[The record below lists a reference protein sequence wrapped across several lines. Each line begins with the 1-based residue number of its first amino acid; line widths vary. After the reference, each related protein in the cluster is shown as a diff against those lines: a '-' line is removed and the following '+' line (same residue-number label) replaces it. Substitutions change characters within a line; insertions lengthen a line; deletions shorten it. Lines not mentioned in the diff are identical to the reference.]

1 MINNTFKAML
11 ICETSDKKFER
22 KIINKQINELPEGD
36 ILINVKY
43 SSLNYKD
50 ALSAIGNRGVTKN
63 YPHTPG
69 IDAAGIVVESNNI
82 DFKAGDKVIVTGY
95 DLGMNT
101 SGGFEEYIRVP
112 AEWVVKLPQNLSL
125 KESMVY
131 GTAGFTA
138 ALSVYKLVNSGVKPN
153 DGDILVTGAT
163 GGVGSIAISILNK
176 LGYNVIAA
184 TGKFHEKEMLLATGA
199 KDIVDRK
206 ELDDDS
212 GKPLLKGRWAGVI
225 DTVGGNML
233 ATAIKS
239 TKYGGSVTCCGNVAS
254 HEFSTSV
261 YPFIL
266 RGVTLFGID
275 SVQCPKNIRLEIW
288 DKLSSDWKPNNLC
301 DNVDEV
307 SLEGLSK
314 KIDMMLA
321 GKHKGRTI
329 VNLEL

>member
-1 MINNTFKAML
+1 MIDKTFKAML
-11 ICETSDKKFER
+11 VSETETKEFKREIVTR
-22 KIINKQINELPEGD
+22 NITNLPEGD
-36 ILINVKY
+36 VLINVKY

-50 ALSAIGNRGVTKN
+50 ALSAIGNRGVTRN

-69 IDAAGIVVESNNI
+69 IDAAGIVAESSNT
-82 DFKAGDKVIVTGY
+82 DFKVGDKVIVTGY

-101 SGGFEEYIRVP
+101 PGGYGEYIRVP
-112 AEWVVKLPQNLSL
+112 AEWVVKLPENLSL
-125 KESMVY
+125 RDSMIY

-138 ALSVYKLVNSGVKPN
+138 ALSVYKLVNSGVKPD

-163 GGVGSIAISILNK
+163 GGVGGIAISILSK
-176 LGYNVIAA
+176 IGYNVIAA
-184 TGKFHEKEMLLATGA
+184 TGKTQEKELLLKIGA
-199 KDIVDRK
+199 KDIINRREV
-206 ELDDDS
+206 DDDS
-212 GKPLLKGRWAGVI
+212 GKALLKGRWAGVI

-266 RGVTLFGID
+266 RGVTLLGVD
-275 SVQCPKNIRLEIW
+275 SVQCPMDIRLKIW
-288 DKLSSDWKPNNLC
+288 DKLSSEWKSNSIN
-301 DNVDEV
+301 DNVAEV
-307 SLEGLSK
+307 SLEGLNER
-314 KIDMMLA
+314 IDMILA

>member
-1 MINNTFKAML
+1 ML
-11 ICETSDKKFER
+11 VSAIDEKVFQRE
-22 KIINKQINELPEGD
+22 IITRQVKDLPKGD

-50 ALSAIGNRGVTKN
+50 ALSATGNKGVTRN

-69 IDAAGIVVESNNI
+69 IDAAGVVVESIN
-82 DFKAGDKVIVTGY
+82 DTFKIGDEVIVTGY

-101 SGGFEEYIRVP
+101 SGGYGEYIRVP
-112 AEWVVKLPQNLSL
+112 ADWVVKLPENLSL
-125 KESMVY
+125 RESMIF

-138 ALSVYKLVNSGVKPN
+138 ALSVYKLVNSDVKPK

-163 GGVGSIAISILNK
+163 GGVGSIAISILNRI
-176 LGYNVIAA
+176 GYNVIAA
-184 TGKFHEKEMLLATGA
+184 TGKADEKEMLLRLGA

-206 ELDDDS
+206 EIDDKS
-212 GKPLLKGRWAGVI
+212 ERALSKGRWAGVV
-225 DTVGGNML
+225 DTVGGNIL

-239 TKYGGSVTCCGNVAS
+239 TNYGGIVTCCGNVAS
-254 HEFSTSV
+254 HEFLTSV

-275 SVQCPKNIRLEIW
+275 SVQCPMAIRLKIW
-288 DKLSSDWKPNNLC
+288 NALSSDWKPDNLN
-301 DNVDEV
+301 DNVDEI
-307 SLEGLSK
+307 SLEGLST
-314 KIDMMLA
+314 KIDMILA

>member
-1 MINNTFKAML
+1 MNDNKFKAML
-11 ICETSDKKFER
+11 VSV
-22 KIINKQINELPEGD
+22 INEKEFQREIITRQVQDLPKGD

-50 ALSAIGNRGVTKN
+50 ALSATGNKGVTRS

-69 IDAAGIVVESNNI
+69 IDAAGVVVESNN
-82 DFKAGDKVIVTGY
+82 DTLKVGDKVIVTGY

-101 SGGFEEYIRVP
+101 SGGYGEYIRVP
-112 AEWVVKLPQNLSL
+112 AEWVIRLPENLSL
-125 KESMVY
+125 RESMIF

-138 ALSVYKLVNSGVKPN
+138 ALSVYKLVNSGVIPKG
-153 DGDILVTGAT
+153 GDILVTGAT
-163 GGVGSIAISILNK
+163 GGVGSIAISILNRI
-176 LGYNVIAA
+176 GYNVIAA
-184 TGKFHEKEMLLATGA
+184 TGKTDEKEMLFGLGA
-199 KDIVDRK
+199 KEIVDR
-206 ELDDDS
+206 EEIDDKS
-212 GKPLLKGRWAGVI
+212 ERALSKGRWAGVI
-225 DTVGGNML
+225 DTVGGNIL

-239 TKYGGSVTCCGNVAS
+239 TNYGGSVTCCGNVAS

-266 RGVTLFGID
+266 RGITLFGID
-275 SVQCPKNIRLEIW
+275 SVQCPMDIRLKIW
-288 DKLSSDWKPNNLC
+288 NALASDWKPNNLN

-307 SLEGLSK
+307 SLEGLST
-314 KIDMMLA
+314 KIDMILA

>member
-1 MINNTFKAML
+1 MHNNKFKAL
-11 ICETSDKKFER
+11 LVSEINEKEFQR
-22 KIINKQINELPEGD
+22 QIITKQIQYLPEGD

-50 ALSAIGNRGVTKN
+50 ALSATGNKGVTRN

-69 IDAAGIVVESNNI
+69 IDAAGVVVESNNHTL
-82 DFKAGDKVIVTGY
+82 KVGDKVIVTGY

-101 SGGFEEYIRVP
+101 PGGYGEYIRVP
-112 AEWVVKLPQNLSL
+112 AEWVVKLPENLSL
-125 KESMVY
+125 RESMIF

-138 ALSVYKLVNSGVKPN
+138 ALSVYKLVNSGVKPD

-163 GGVGSIAISILNK
+163 GGVGSIAISILNRI
-176 LGYNVIAA
+176 GYNVIAA
-184 TGKFHEKEMLLATGA
+184 TGKADEKEMLLGIGA
-199 KDIVDRK
+199 KNIVDRK
-206 ELDDDS
+206 EIDDDS
-212 GKPLLKGRWAGVI
+212 GKALLKGRWAGVI

-239 TKYGGSVTCCGNVAS
+239 TNYGGSVTCCGNVAS
-254 HEFSTSV
+254 NEFLTSI

-266 RGVTLFGID
+266 RGVTLIGID
-275 SVQCPKNIRLEIW
+275 SVQCPMDIRLKIW
-288 DKLSSDWKPNNLC
+288 DILSSDWKPNNLN

-307 SLEGLSK
+307 SLYGLNK
-314 KIDMMLA
+314 KIDMILA

>member
-1 MINNTFKAML
+1 MTNTTFRTML
-11 ICETSDKKFER
+11 VSQIEEKEFER
-22 KIINKQINELPEGD
+22 KIITKQVKDLPEGD
-36 ILINVKY
+36 ILIGVKY

-50 ALSAIGNRGVTKN
+50 ALSAIGNRGVTRN

-69 IDAAGIVVESNNI
+69 IDAAGIVIESNNNN
-82 DFKAGDKVIVTGY
+82 FKIGDKVIVTGY

-101 SGGFEEYIRVP
+101 SGGYGEYIRVP

-125 KESMVY
+125 RESMIY

-138 ALSVYKLVNSGVKPN
+138 ALSVYKLVNSGVKPD

-163 GGVGSIAISILNK
+163 GGVGSIAISILSK
-176 LGYNVIAA
+176 IGYNVIAA
-184 TGKFHEKEMLLATGA
+184 TGKTQERDMLLGIGA

-206 ELDDDS
+206 EVDDAS
-212 GKPLLKGRWAGVI
+212 GRALLKGSWAGVI

-233 ATAIKS
+233 TTAIKS
-239 TKYGGSVTCCGNVAS
+239 TKYGGSVTCCGNIAS

-266 RGVTLFGID
+266 RGISLFGVD
-275 SVQCPKNIRLEIW
+275 SVQCDMSIRLKIW
-288 DKLSSDWKPNNLC
+288 DKLSSVWKPSNLT

-307 SLEGLSK
+307 SLEGLNE
-314 KIDMMLA
+314 KIDMILE

-329 VNLEL
+329 VNLDL

>member
-1 MINNTFKAML
+1 MNDNKYKAML
-11 ICETSDKKFER
+11 VSVIHEKEFQRE
-22 KIINKQINELPEGD
+22 IIMRQVQDLPKGD

-50 ALSAIGNRGVTKN
+50 ALSATGNKGVTRS

-69 IDAAGIVVESNNI
+69 IDAAGVVVESNN
-82 DFKAGDKVIVTGY
+82 DTLKVGDKVIVTGY

-101 SGGFEEYIRVP
+101 SGGYGEYIRVP
-112 AEWVVKLPQNLSL
+112 AEWVVKLPENLSL
-125 KESMVY
+125 RESMIF

-138 ALSVYKLVNSGVKPN
+138 ALSVYKLVNSDVKPK

-163 GGVGSIAISILNK
+163 GGVGSIAISILNRI
-176 LGYNVIAA
+176 GYNVIAA
-184 TGKFHEKEMLLATGA
+184 TGKTDEKEMLFGLGA
-199 KDIVDRK
+199 KEIVDRK
-206 ELDDDS
+206 EIDDKS
-212 GKPLLKGRWAGVI
+212 ERALSKGRWAGVI
-225 DTVGGNML
+225 DTVGGNIL

-239 TKYGGSVTCCGNVAS
+239 TNYGGSVTCCGNVAS

-266 RGVTLFGID
+266 RGITLFGID
-275 SVQCPKNIRLEIW
+275 SVQCPMDIRLKIW
-288 DKLSSDWKPNNLC
+288 NALASDWKPNNLN

-314 KIDMMLA
+314 KIDMILA

>member
-1 MINNTFKAML
+1 MTNKKFKAML
-11 ICETSDKKFER
+11 VSETEEQKFKKEIVTR
-22 KIINKQINELPEGD
+22 QINDLPKGD
-36 ILINVKY
+36 VLINVKY

-50 ALSAIGNRGVTKN
+50 ALSSIGNRGVTKN

-69 IDAAGIVVESNNI
+69 VDAAGVVVESNDSNL
-82 DFKAGDKVIVTGY
+82 KAGNKVIITGY

-101 SGGFEEYIRVP
+101 SGGYGEYIRVP
-112 AEWVVKLPQNLSL
+112 REWVVKLPKNLSL
-125 KESMVY
+125 RESMIY

-138 ALSVYKLVNSGVKPN
+138 ALSVYKLVKSGVTPN

-163 GGVGSIAISILNK
+163 GGVGSTAISILSK
-176 LGYNVIAA
+176 IGYDVIAA
-184 TGKFHEKEMLLATGA
+184 TGKSNEKEMLLALGA
-199 KDIVDRK
+199 KDIIDRRK
-206 ELDDDS
+206 VDDDS
-212 GKPLLKGRWAGVI
+212 GKPLLKGNWAGAI

-239 TKYGGSVTCCGNVAS
+239 TNYGGSVTCCGNVAS
-254 HEFSTSV
+254 HEFLTSV

-275 SVQCPKNIRLEIW
+275 SVQCPMDTRLEIW
-288 DKLSSDWKPNNLC
+288 DKLSSDWKLSNLN

-307 SLEGLSK
+307 SLEKLSK
-314 KIDMMLA
+314 KIDMMLD
-321 GKHKGRTI
+321 GQHKGRTI

>member
-1 MINNTFKAML
+1 MTNNTFRA
-11 ICETSDKKFER
+11 ISVSQIEEKKFER
-22 KIINKQINELPEGD
+22 KIITRQINDLPEGD

-50 ALSAIGNRGVTKN
+50 ALSAIGNRGVTRT

-69 IDAAGIVVESNNI
+69 IDAAGIVVESNNNN
-82 DFKAGDKVIVTGY
+82 FKIGDKVIVTGY

-101 SGGFEEYIRVP
+101 TGGYGEYIRVP

-125 KESMVY
+125 RESMIY

-138 ALSVYKLVNSGVKPN
+138 ALSVYKLVTSGVKPI

-163 GGVGSIAISILNK
+163 GGVGSIAISILSK
-176 LGYNVIAA
+176 LDYNVIAA
-184 TGKFHEKEMLLATGA
+184 TGKAHEREMLLRIGA

-206 ELDDDS
+206 EIDDDS
-212 GKPLLKGRWAGVI
+212 GKALLKGRWAGVI

-239 TKYGGSVTCCGNVAS
+239 TNYGGSVTCCGNVAS

-275 SVQCPKNIRLEIW
+275 SVQCPMDIRLKIW
-288 DKLSSDWKPNNLC
+288 DNLSSYWKPNNLN

-314 KIDMMLA
+314 KIDMILV

-329 VNLEL
+329 VNLKL

>member
-1 MINNTFKAML
+1 ML
-11 ICETSDKKFER
+11 VLETEEKNFER
-22 KIINKQINELPEGD
+22 KIIDRRIKDLPEGD
-36 ILINVKY
+36 VLINVKY

-50 ALSAIGNRGVTKN
+50 ALSAIGNQGVTRN

-69 IDAAGIVVESNNI
+69 IDASGIVMESNNNNY
-82 DFKAGDKVIVTGY
+82 KVGDKVIVTGF

-101 SGGFEEYIRVP
+101 WGGFGEYIRVP

-125 KESMVY
+125 RESMIY

-138 ALSVYKLVNSGVKPN
+138 ALSVYKLVNSGIKPD

-163 GGVGSIAISILNK
+163 GGVGSIAVSILSK
-176 LGYNVIAA
+176 IGYNVIAA
-184 TGKFHEKEMLLATGA
+184 TGKTHEREMLLGIGA
-199 KDIVDRK
+199 KDIIDRK
-206 ELDDDS
+206 EIDDDS
-212 GKPLLKGRWAGVI
+212 GRALLKGRWAGVI

-239 TKYGGSVTCCGNVAS
+239 TNYGGCVTCCGNVAS
-254 HEFSTSV
+254 HELLTSV

-275 SVQCPKNIRLEIW
+275 SVQCPMDIRLNIW
-288 DKLSSDWKPNNLC
+288 EKLSSDWKISDLN
-301 DNVDEV
+301 DNVEEV

-314 KIDMMLA
+314 KIDMILE

-329 VNLEL
+329 VNLDL

>member
-1 MINNTFKAML
+1 MTNNKFRAML
-11 ICETSDKKFER
+11 VSETEEKEFQRE
-22 KIINKQINELPEGD
+22 IITRQIKDLPEGD
-36 ILINVKY
+36 ILISVKY

-50 ALSAIGNRGVTKN
+50 ALSAIGNRGVTRN

-69 IDAAGIVVESNNI
+69 IDAAGIVVESTNDNL
-82 DFKAGDKVIVTGY
+82 KVGDKVFITGY

-101 SGGFEEYIRVP
+101 SGGYGEYIRVP

-125 KESMVY
+125 RESMIY

-176 LGYNVIAA
+176 IGYDVIGA
-184 TGKFHEKEMLLATGA
+184 TGKAHEKEMLLGIGA
-199 KDIVDRK
+199 KDIVDRR
-206 ELDDDS
+206 EIDDDS
-212 GKPLLKGRWAGVI
+212 EKALLKGRWAGVI

-239 TKYGGSVTCCGNVAS
+239 TNYGGSVTCCGNVSS

-275 SVQCPKNIRLEIW
+275 SVQCPMDIRLKIW
-288 DKLSSDWKPNNLC
+288 DNLSSDWKPNNLN

-314 KIDMMLA
+314 KIDMILA